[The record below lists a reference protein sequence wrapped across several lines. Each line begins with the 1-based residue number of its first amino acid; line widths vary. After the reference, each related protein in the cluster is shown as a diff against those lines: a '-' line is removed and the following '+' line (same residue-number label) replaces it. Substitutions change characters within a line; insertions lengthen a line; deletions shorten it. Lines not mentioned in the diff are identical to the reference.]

1 LGGAE
6 PAKNLELIKK
16 NNIQAVLT
24 CAAELKIKY
33 DKDLNIE

>member
-1 LGGAE
+1 LGGVE
-6 PAKNLELIKK
+6 PAKNIELIKQ
-16 NNIQAVLT
+16 NNIKAVLT